1 LTIIRNFLALV
12 GLLAIIGAIF
22 IAPKLAPLYEY
33 KKAFD
38 QFDPKAGEVYM
49 EMADKLAK
57 TGSPV
62 AATVWKWKVNDDLSF
77 EDLDETI
84 RSVAAENNIKDVG
97 ALPLSNQISA
107 MTGKDYRKVKIYL
120 YCNPLTAAKMLD
132 FDDSYAA
139 YLPCRVT
146 VVEDKKGQLWI
157 YTLNMDPMIY
167 GGKRLPD
174 DLRKE
179 AIGIKKKI
187 MAIGKRAAEGDF

>member
-1 LTIIRNFLALV
+1 MNLIRNLLALV
-12 GLLAIIGAIF
+12 GLLAIIGGVILR
-22 IAPKLAPLYEY
+22 PSLTMMWKYMT
-33 KKAFD
+33 AFD
-38 QFDPKAGEVYM
+38 QFDPKAASVYK
-49 EMADKLAK
+49 EMADKLVE

-62 AATVWKWKVNDDLSF
+62 AATVWKWQVNEDISF

-84 RSVAAENNIKDVG
+84 KSVAAENNIRDVG

-132 FDDSYAA
+132 YDDSYAA
-139 YLPCRVT
+139 YLPCRIT
-146 VVEDKKGQLWI
+146 VVEDKKGRLWI

-167 GGKRLPD
+167 GGKKLPPE
-174 DLRKE
+174 LRKE
-179 AIGIKKKI
+179 AIGVKEKI